1 MSPVGIA
8 QHSYCERGVVVPMTH
23 QNNIDDQP
31 LSGGGRTA
39 VSRRGDV
46 VVRETGPWAPSVHT
60 LLRHLERVGFSG
72 APRVVGSG
80 FDGQGRE
87 ILSFLEGEIINPAP
101 WSDDAIA
108 ELGALIRR
116 LHDATASFVPPAGAI
131 WRPWF
136 GRDVGEPNI
145 IGHCDAAPWNIVS
158 RNAKPIGLIDW
169 EVAGPVDHLT
179 ELAMVAWNNAQLYDD
194 DVAALNGLPDAAT
207 RIRQVRAFADA
218 YGLPRA
224 NRQKLAYRIIEFAA
238 QSAANEVMEQQIEPG
253 TEHAPRVWGI
263 AWQTRSVAWL
273 IRHRSLLEV
282 ALQ

>member
-1 MSPVGIA
+1 MA
-8 QHSYCERGVVVPMTH
+8 H
-23 QNNIDDQP
+23 QNDVDEQL

-46 VVRETGPWAPSVHT
+46 VLRETGPWAPTVHT
-60 LLRHLERVGFSG
+60 LLRHLEAVGFVG

-80 FDGQGRE
+80 FDEQGRE
-87 ILSFLEGEIINPAP
+87 ALTFLDGEIINPAP
-101 WSDDAIA
+101 WTDDAMA

-116 LHDATASFVPPAGAI
+116 LHDATASFVVPEDGR

-136 GRDVGEPNI
+136 GREVGEPDI

-158 RNAKPIGLIDW
+158 RSGKPVGLIDW
-169 EVAGPVDHLT
+169 EVAGPVSRLT
-179 ELAMVAWNNAQLYDD
+179 ELAMVIWNNAQLYDD

-207 RIRQVRAFADA
+207 RIRQVRVFADA
-218 YGLPRA
+218 YELSRV
-224 NRQKLAYRIIEFAA
+224 NRRKLTDQIIAFAA
-238 QSAANEVMEQQIEPG
+238 QSAANEVIEQQIAPN

-273 IRHRSLLEV
+273 IRHRSRLE
-282 ALQ
+282 AMLD

>member
-1 MSPVGIA
+1 
-8 QHSYCERGVVVPMTH
+8 MTD
-23 QNNIDDQP
+23 QNDIDDQP

-39 VSRRGDV
+39 VSRQGDV
-46 VVRETGPWAPSVHT
+46 VIRETGPWARSVHT

-72 APRVVGSG
+72 APRVIGSG

-87 ILSFLEGEIINPAP
+87 ILTFLEGEIINPAP
-101 WSDDAIA
+101 WTDDAIA

-116 LHDATASFVPPAGAI
+116 LHDATASFVPPDGAI

-158 RNAKPIGLIDW
+158 RNGRPIGLIDW
-169 EVAGPVDHLT
+169 EVAGPVDRLT

-194 DVAALNGLPDAAT
+194 DVAALNGLPDAAS
-207 RIRQVRAFADA
+207 RVRQVRTFAEA
-218 YGLPRA
+218 YELPRVK
-224 NRQKLAYRIIEFAA
+224 RLQLAYRIIEFAA

-253 TEHAPRVWGI
+253 TEHVSRVWGI

-273 IRHRSLLEV
+273 IRHRSLLET